1 MKFFKKSLFE
11 KNFFFQKQGGGIN
24 KFFNIKKFVY
34 PHGFFLCEGQF
45 FLDFLT
51 NALFESP
58 CKIGSLQIIHFNS
71 KTRHFMVKKC
81 RIFEKCIICSDF
93 FQHRFAMVKK
103 TSLSRANL
111 TKKLRYLTQKSVK
124 KLRFLQSPQKGGGF

>member
-1 MKFFKKSLFE
+1 MFIPL
-11 KNFFFQKQGGGIN
+11 
-24 KFFNIKKFVY
+24 
-34 PHGFFLCEGQF
+34 GFFLCEGQF

-58 CKIGSLQIIHFNS
+58 CKNCSLQIIHFNS

-111 TKKLRYLTQKSVK
+111 TKKLRFTSFFTIAPKRGGILGGDLLKTQTRVQESFFASLNGSREKNS
-124 KLRFLQSPQKGGGF
+124 R